1 MAYDPALDGRLPET
15 SVLDRRRPRFAL
27 AALLYFL
34 SASTTSLAQE
44 AWPGL
49 SESQDPA
56 LQYQLETEIAS
67 LGLSAIV
74 HDQRLA
80 VALVDITDPHHPR
93 FAAVNPDLGIY
104 AASLP
109 KIAILLGVFQKAA
122 DEGRTVDRDTISL
135 CRAMI
140 RESSN
145 PAATELLNEIG
156 FEYLADLLQSQ
167 RYGLYDEYHDGG
179 LWVGKAYASTQAWKR
194 DPVNDLSHGATVF
207 QVARFYY
214 LLETGRLV
222 SPEASAKMKTILGK
236 PALHHKFVQGLLAN
250 RPGSRIYR
258 KSGTWKEWHSDSA
271 IVERDGR
278 RYIAVALAQSRNG
291 GSMMSRIIVALDDIV
306 FAAPR
311 LAGSPT
317 EFANN

>member
-1 MAYDPALDGRLPET
+1 M
-15 SVLDRRRPRFAL
+15 LDRRRPKFTV
-27 AALLYFL
+27 AALFCFL
-34 SASTTSLAQE
+34 SASTTALGQD

-49 SESQDPA
+49 SESHDPT

-67 LGLSAIV
+67 LGLSGIV
-74 HDQRLA
+74 RDKRLA

-93 FAAVNPDLGIY
+93 FAAINPDLGIY

-122 DEGRTVDRDTISL
+122 DEGRKIDHNTISL
-135 CRAMI
+135 CRSMI

-145 PAATELLNEIG
+145 PAATELLNEVG

-167 RYGLYDEYHDGG
+167 RYGLYDEFHDGG

-194 DPVNDLSHGATVF
+194 DPVNNLSHGATVF

-222 SPEASAKMKTILGK
+222 SPEASAMMKAILGK
-236 PALHHKFVQGLLAN
+236 PALQHKFVEGLLAN

-306 FAAPR
+306 FAAPQF
-311 LAGSPT
+311 AGSPKD
-317 EFANN
+317 FAGN

>member
-1 MAYDPALDGRLPET
+1 MAFDPESIGRLAI
-15 SVLDRRRPRFAL
+15 LANIDWRRPGFTAL
-27 AALLYFL
+27 ALSYFL
-34 SASTTSLAQE
+34 FTSAGASGLE

-56 LQYQLETEIAS
+56 LQQQLEDEIAN
-67 LGLSAIV
+67 LGLTGV
-74 HDQRLA
+74 VRDKRLA

-93 FAAVNPDLGIY
+93 FAALNPDLGIY

-122 DEGRTVDRDTISL
+122 DEGRKIDRETMSL

-145 PAATELLNEIG
+145 PAATELLNDVG
-156 FEYLADLLQSQ
+156 FEYLADLLQSS
-167 RYGLYDEYHDGG
+167 RYALYDELHDGG

-194 DPVNDLSHGATVF
+194 DPVNNLSHGATVF

-222 SPEASAKMKTILGK
+222 SPDASAMMKTILGK
-236 PALHHKFVQGLLAN
+236 PALQHKFVQGLLAN

-278 RYIAVALAQSRNG
+278 RYIAVALTQSRNG
-291 GSMMSRIIVALDDIV
+291 GNMLSRIIVALDDIV
-306 FAAPR
+306 FTPPQMAALPD
-311 LAGSPT
+311 
-317 EFANN
+317 EFGGN

>member
-1 MAYDPALDGRLPET
+1 MVVALVCFL
-15 SVLDRRRPRFAL
+15 SVAS
-27 AALLYFL
+27 AALG
-34 SASTTSLAQE
+34 QD

-49 SESQDPA
+49 ADSLDPA
-56 LQYQLETEIAS
+56 LQHQLEDEIAG
-67 LGLSAIV
+67 LGLSGFV
-74 HDQRLA
+74 RDKRLA

-122 DEGRTVDRDTISL
+122 DEGRSIDRNTISL

-145 PAATELLNEIG
+145 PAATELLNEVG
-156 FEYLADLLQSQ
+156 FEYLADLLQSK
-167 RYGLYDEYHDGG
+167 RYALYDELHDGG

-194 DPVNDLSHGATVF
+194 DPVNNLSHGATVF

-214 LLETGRLV
+214 LLDTGRLV
-222 SPEASAKMKTILGK
+222 SPEASSMMKAILGK
-236 PALHHKFVQGLLAN
+236 PALHHKFVEGLLAN

-258 KSGTWKEWHSDSA
+258 KSGTWKDWHSDSA

-278 RYIAVALAQSRNG
+278 RYIAVAMAQSRNG

-306 FAAPR
+306 FAAPQ
-311 LAGSPT
+311 LAGSPG
-317 EFANN
+317 EFAAN